1 MKKSLWKNVGLS
13 AIVALSMPL
22 IKAAEHPTEHPN
34 TDAEHP
40 KTDADHP
47 KAAAKEAMAMAA
59 GGTVVMVGEDGY
71 PVRED
76 MAVVSLEATVEAI
89 DYELR
94 DVTLKGPGGNTFTVT
109 ADPQVDRLS
118 EIAIGDTV
126 SVSYLKSVAFE
137 LREPTIEELEEPLV
151 ILDETARAPEDM
163 APGAGEITVIRAVCS
178 IEGLD
183 RQTMTAKLLG
193 PLGGYNIV
201 SVADPENL
209 TKLRIG
215 DSVIVT
221 YTEALAIM
229 LEKAEVDEDDDG
241 EEEKE
246 G

>member
-13 AIVALSMPL
+13 AIFALSMPL

-40 KTDADHP
+40 KT
-47 KAAAKEAMAMAA
+47 AAEEAMAIAA
-59 GGTVVMVGEDGY
+59 GGTVVMINEDGY

-76 MAVVSLEATVEAI
+76 MVLVSMEATVEAI

-229 LEKAEVDEDDDG
+229 LEKAEVDDDEEDDDG